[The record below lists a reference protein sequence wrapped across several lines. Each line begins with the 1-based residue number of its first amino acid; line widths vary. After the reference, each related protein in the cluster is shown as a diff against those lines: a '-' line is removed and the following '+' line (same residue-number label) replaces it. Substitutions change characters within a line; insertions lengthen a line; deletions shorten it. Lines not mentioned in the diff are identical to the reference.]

1 MWSSMVYWYNTLLYF
16 LIFTP
21 HNLIL
26 LSCYLCVFFCVL
38 LKKLRFN
45 KYIFWAALT
54 QHNILYALLYCR
66 HVQNHFIFCY
76 QKLSRLPNYSLRI
89 MSWVKRTFS
98 TNSLICS
105 IVMSSHLQ
113 FTFTLSIFYLLLNSL
128 FNYNREYLFVFGMVF
143 WHHFHCL
150 N

>member
-1 MWSSMVYWYNTLLYF
+1 MVYWYNTLLYV
-16 LIFTP
+16 LIFTA

-26 LSCYLCVFFCVL
+26 LSGYLCVFFCVL
-38 LKKLRFN
+38 LKKLRF
-45 KYIFWAALT
+45 KEYIFWADLT

-76 QKLSRLPNYSLRI
+76 QKFSRLPNYSLRI
-89 MSWVKRTFS
+89 ISWVKRTFS